1 MDVPSPV
8 SEARERW
15 PLAFRA
21 ACAMACGAAIA
32 WWMIDRA
39 AEARESATLVDA
51 GAWSAERWMLVVASV
66 GFVCG
71 AITAM
76 VCRSR
81 AARDAS
87 TLAAL
92 ACAGAALAVHAAVQP
107 GPFDGM
113 DGGPVTVRGLVASAP
128 TVDDGGGDRLA
139 RFAIRNA
146 AQSFELDMSAVI
158 VEGRDRA
165 ADGSI
170 LVRVA
175 GLAPLPARGTP
186 VSVRGWFH
194 RAHSPRN
201 PGMRRSHSDGTITVP
216 GSSLVKPAQPGA
228 VLGAAIRL
236 RAAANDA
243 LMESMPAWA
252 SAESRALVA
261 AMTTGVKLPG
271 LSVPGASFRAA
282 GMSHVLAISGFNVAV
297 LVAACAG
304 IAGLCGVRA
313 KGRALV
319 AVVVAIAFLAITEP
333 ETSVLRAGLGAGLA
347 AVASLRGGRARGLGT
362 LGAVA
367 IVTMLMDIDAIAG
380 AGFQLSYGVV
390 VALLVVSPR
399 VQGRWE
405 RRTDDWSSR
414 FKFPAWI
421 CSEVAGLA
429 RAAMVES
436 VAAALV
442 AWTISTPIAAWHAG
456 CLNGWA
462 APLSVVTMPAAALT
476 TIMGVGAIV
485 AQALLPC
492 GGGWCGSI
500 SAACAALLDR
510 TADLAA
516 HAPGGTWW
524 TGRPGAW
531 WTAAALVACVVAWIA
546 ARRLVRVTAWC
557 AVAILVDG
565 LWLGAFRPCAFP
577 PGVGEVTVESIA
589 VGNGACRLVRTV
601 DATVLFD
608 AGTTADP
615 NAGSRRIVP
624 ALAALGVRRIDL
636 LVLGSRS
643 LAEFSAV
650 PEVATAFAVGGV
662 VMDPRSSASIASAH
676 SGASV
681 ELREFLAGRHIPILP
696 AADGECIRVGSL
708 QLRATVVAP
717 DPHDK
722 YGRPAMIVDAR
733 DSSWTDGHASL
744 RVFGSKRVAGRA
756 GAPGGQPSPVD
767 IPVPTDAA
775 LRVTARADGTV
786 RAQHWTGHGWR

>member
-1 MDVPSPV
+1 MHVPSLLP
-8 SEARERW
+8 EARERW

-21 ACAMACGAAIA
+21 ACAMACGAALA
-32 WWMIDRA
+32 WWMMDRA

-66 GFVCG
+66 GFVAG
-71 AITAM
+71 TAVAM
-76 VCRSR
+76 AVRSR
-81 AARDAS
+81 AARDANA
-87 TLAAL
+87 LAAL
-92 ACAGAALAVHAAVQP
+92 VCAGAALAVHAAIRP

-113 DGGPVTVRGLVASAP
+113 DGGPVTVCGTVASAP

-146 AQSFELDMSAVI
+146 AQSFELEMSAVVVDGI
-158 VEGRDRA
+158 ARSAEG
-165 ADGSI
+165 SV

-175 GLAPLPARGTP
+175 GLSPLPARGTP
-186 VSVRGWFH
+186 VRVRGWFH
-194 RAHSPRN
+194 RSHPPRN
-201 PGMRRSHSDGTITVP
+201 PGMRRGHADGTITVP
-216 GSSLVKPAQPGA
+216 GSSLVRPEEPGTL
-228 VLGAAIRL
+228 LGMAIRL

-243 LMESMPAWA
+243 LMESMPEWA
-252 SAESRALVA
+252 SPGSRALVA
-261 AMTTGVKLPG
+261 AMTTGVRLPG

-304 IAGLCGVRA
+304 IAGWCGVRA
-313 KGRALV
+313 PGKATV
-319 AVVVAIAFLAITEP
+319 AVLVAIAFLAITEP

-367 IVTMLMDIDAIAG
+367 IVTMLLDIEAIAG
-380 AGFQLSYGVV
+380 AGFQMSYGVV

-399 VQGRWE
+399 VQGRWDK
-405 RRTDDWSSR
+405 RTEEWGSR
-414 FKFPAWI
+414 FPRPAWMHG
-421 CSEVAGLA
+421 ELAGLA
-429 RAAMVES
+429 RAALVES

-442 AWTISTPIAAWHAG
+442 AWTVSTPIAAWHAG

-485 AQALLPC
+485 AQTMLPW
-492 GGGWCGSI
+492 GGGWCGTV

-524 TGRPGAW
+524 TGRPEAW
-531 WTAAALVACVVAWIA
+531 WVVAALVACVTVWIA
-546 ARRLVRVTAWC
+546 AQRALRITAWC
-557 AVAILVDG
+557 VVAVLVGG
-565 LWLGAFRPCAFP
+565 LWIGTFRPCAFP
-577 PGVGEVTVESIA
+577 PAAGEVTVESIA
-589 VGNGACRLVRTV
+589 VGNGACRLVRTA
-601 DATVLFD
+601 DATMLFD
-608 AGTTADP
+608 AGTTSDP

-643 LAEFSAV
+643 LGECSAV

-662 VMDPRSSASIASAH
+662 VMDPRSKESLMSAH
-676 SGASV
+676 GGASV
-681 ELREFLAGRHIPILP
+681 ELREFLEEHGIPIVP
-696 AADGECIRVGSL
+696 AANGASIDVGSMR
-708 QLRATVVAP
+708 LRCAIVAP
-717 DPHDK
+717 DPREKH
-722 YGRPAMIVDAR
+722 GRPAMIVDVR
-733 DSSWTDGHASL
+733 DSSWQDAAASL
-744 RVFGSKRVAGRA
+744 RVFANARAVGRA
-756 GAPGGQPSPVD
+756 GPANGQDSPID
-767 IPVPTDAA
+767 LPLPTDAA

-786 RAQHWTGHGWR
+786 RAQDWTDHGWR